1 MRRERPDR
9 APTIREL
16 LAEGGKSF
24 SFEFFP
30 PKTDKGARNLWRT
43 IRELESLHP
52 TFVSVTY
59 GAGGGSRDKTI
70 GIVERIAT
78 DTTLTP
84 VAHFTAVNHSQA
96 ELRHLIGRFAS
107 VGVRN
112 ILAVRGDPPG
122 DPMGEWIKHPD
133 GVEYAADLVKM
144 IRSYGDFSV
153 GVAAFP
159 YKHPRSRDIESDTRY
174 FVDKC
179 RAGADY
185 AITQMF
191 FRAEDYFRLRDRVA
205 AAGCDV
211 PILPGIMPV
220 TQMSTIERSEQLS
233 GAPFPAEVRARFE
246 AVADDPEAV
255 RRLGIEHAAELCR
268 ELLEQDAPGIHFI
281 TFNKSTATR
290 EVYGLLDAASY
301 GIKGSAGREAGAGAS
316 YELRGS
322 VAPMTA

>member
-1 MRRERPDR
+1 MRRLRPNR
-9 APTIREL
+9 PPTVREL
-16 LAEGGKSF
+16 LASGGRSF

-59 GAGGGSRDKTI
+59 GAGGGTRDKTVD
-70 GIVERIAT
+70 IVERIAT

-96 ELRHLIGRFAS
+96 ELRNLIGRFAA

-122 DPMGEWIKHPD
+122 DPTGEWVKHPD
-133 GVEYAADLVKM
+133 GVEYAADLVRM
-144 IRSYGDFSV
+144 IRSYGDFCV

-159 YKHPRSRDIESDTRY
+159 YKHPRSSDIESDTRY
-174 FVDKC
+174 FIEKC
-179 RAGADY
+179 RSGADY

-191 FRAEDYFRLRDRVA
+191 FRAEDYFRLRDRVD

-233 GAPFPAEVRARFE
+233 GAPFPPEVRARFE

-268 ELLEQDAPGIHFI
+268 ELLDQDAPGIHFI

-290 EVYGLLDAASY
+290 EVYGLLDAGAY
-301 GIKGSAGREAGAGAS
+301 GVKGSAP
-316 YELRGS
+316 
-322 VAPMTA
+322 PMTA

>member
-1 MRRERPDR
+1 MPRLRPDR
-9 APTIREL
+9 PPAVREL
-16 LAEGGKSF
+16 LASGAKSF

-43 IRELESLHP
+43 IRELEPLHP

-59 GAGGGSRDKTI
+59 GAGGGTRDKTVD
-70 GIVERIAT
+70 IVERIAT

-96 ELRHLIGRFAS
+96 ELRQLIGRFAS

-122 DPMGEWIKHPD
+122 DPMGEWVKHPE
-133 GVEYAADLVKM
+133 GVEYAAELVRM

-159 YKHPRSRDIESDTRY
+159 YKHPRSPDIESDTRY
-174 FVDKC
+174 FVEKC

-220 TQMSTIERSEQLS
+220 TQFSTIERSEQLS
-233 GAPFPAEVRARFE
+233 GAPFPPEVKARFE
-246 AVADDPEAV
+246 AVADDPDAV
-255 RRLGIEHAAELCR
+255 RRLGIEHAAELCQ
-268 ELLEQDAPGIHFI
+268 ELLRQDAPGIHFI

-290 EVYGLLDAASY
+290 EVYGLLDADGY
-301 GIKGSAGREAGAGAS
+301 GAS
-316 YELRGS
+316 GR
-322 VAPMTA
+322 VPPMTA